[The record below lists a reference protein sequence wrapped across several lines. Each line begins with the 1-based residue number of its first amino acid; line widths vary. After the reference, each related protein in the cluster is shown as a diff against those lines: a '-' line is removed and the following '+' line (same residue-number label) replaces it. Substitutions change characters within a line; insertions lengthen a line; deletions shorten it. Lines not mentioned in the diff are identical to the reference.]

1 MSGLGAYCHKLQNDT
16 HLFYADSIEN
26 FNVSGAD
33 KIKTGT
39 AHTVGGNHYA
49 VTVVLSSPVN
59 FISEVNV
66 ALGNVPSYTAAA
78 TNVVTITVT
87 GGLLDGTYLLQDW
100 AGDGVTSDDFI
111 VKLLGSTGTI
121 QASDFI

>member
-1 MSGLGAYCHKLQNDT
+1 MSGLGAYRHKLQNDT

-49 VTVVLSSPVN
+49 VT
-59 FISEVNV
+59 
-66 ALGNVPSYTAAA
+66 
-78 TNVVTITVT
+78 